1 MTSKAKKILPGE
13 EKILPKKVAGAQESA
28 KTKRVAKSRGAQR
41 PLALPKAAGGVAPL
55 AKPGA
60 TAERPRPPSIPPER
74 GDGASQERGTS
85 KAKEF
90 RSMKPDRS
98 QAAACRSCGWA
109 GVLGGCAE
117 RGMGGDAFSEG
128 WAWHCPHCK
137 AVVEVYAWR
146 QLALIVTSS

>member
-13 EKILPKKVAGAQESA
+13 EKILPGKRVARTKKVADKG
-28 KTKRVAKSRGAQR
+28 
-41 PLALPKAAGGVAPL
+41 
-55 AKPGA
+55 
-60 TAERPRPPSIPPER
+60 AERPSPASSPAGAGLTLAQPASPEAERP
-74 GDGASQERGTS
+74 GGAS

-98 QAAACRSCGWA
+98 QAAACRSCGWI
-109 GVLGGCAE
+109 GVLGDCAE

-146 QLALIVTSS
+146 QLELIATSS

>member
-1 MTSKAKKILPGE
+1 MTSKAKKTLAPRKGLASEKKNLPGK
-13 EKILPKKVAGAQESA
+13 KIASGRA
-28 KTKRVAKSRGAQR
+28 
-41 PLALPKAAGGVAPL
+41 
-55 AKPGA
+55 
-60 TAERPRPPSIPPER
+60 RPPSIPPER
-74 GDGASQERGTS
+74 GEGTS

-109 GVLGGCAE
+109 GVIGDCAE
-117 RGMGGDAFSEG
+117 RGMGGDAYSEG

-146 QLALIVTSS
+146 QLALIATSS

>member
-1 MTSKAKKILPGE
+1 MGGRMTTKAKKTLAPRKELASEKKNLPGK
-13 EKILPKKVAGAQESA
+13 KIANEDKLARARA
-28 KTKRVAKSRGAQR
+28 KRAI
-41 PLALPKAAGGVAPL
+41 
-55 AKPGA
+55 
-60 TAERPRPPSIPPER
+60 PPSIPPER
-74 GDGASQERGTS
+74 GEGTS

-109 GVLGGCAE
+109 GVIGDCAE
-117 RGMGGDAFSEG
+117 RGMGGDAYSEG

-146 QLALIVTSS
+146 QLALIATSS